1 VDAENGLDG
10 ADGENGQGDES
21 GQRDDRIV
29 ADIHEALRRAVDE
42 LASANARDEALA
54 RFVPARRV
62 LLFTK
67 EPVMEPVGRV
77 WRLGVLLLDREA
89 GLYATGSIT
98 RSIEPG
104 RAAYQSVSA
113 EVRRG
118 YRAAAFRS
126 HFEPGE
132 TVNYDASPIEL
143 DAGALRSGSG
153 PLFIRDGAAW
163 VRWSLSAPADAATEF
178 GQYLADRV
186 GLLVNPPAGA

>member
-1 VDAENGLDG
+1 VDAENGVDG
-10 ADGENGQGDES
+10 AGGENGRD
-21 GQRDDRIV
+21 DDRIV
-29 ADIHEALRRAVDE
+29 VDIRESLRRAADE

-77 WRLGVLLLDREA
+77 WRLGVLLLDRGA

-153 PLFIRDGAAW
+153 PLFIRDGGAW
-163 VRWSLSAPADAATEF
+163 VRWSLSAPADSAAEF